1 VGSDSDAIS
10 CAASRR
16 RPTLYTYVRVALG
29 EAGRRR
35 LAGEGARYGAI
46 PSYARHFARMG
57 VAPETTCLAAA
68 SAAELPIGLAAW
80 DGIVDEVL
88 VRAITPN
95 DTAEELRELLD
106 AARP

>member
-1 VGSDSDAIS
+1 
-10 CAASRR
+10 
-16 RPTLYTYVRVALG
+16 
-29 EAGRRR
+29 
-35 LAGEGARYGAI
+35 
-46 PSYARHFARMG
+46 MG